1 MDTKKIHYKK
11 NNIYGLLMIILIIL
25 FLPGCSSKSTKID
38 NNYFITVKYKDHS
51 NANAEVINAVNNK
64 KDEIKIGRY
73 LSDNTIEYIPEI
85 DTILFVDSNGKLFA
99 KKPQSEAV
107 EIKKNIIYFR
117 VLGIYNNFLLLADCA
132 LDTAVADIYLINMDN
147 WEAEKLISN
156 ALLNLKYSKD
166 FSVIVYDD
174 WQNLKIYKK
183 GEDIKKITNSLSYE
197 YGFNLSSNGKLLIYC
212 DDKGTYI
219 YNIEKDEKEKISSK
233 KYENATFINEDTLL
247 FVMENE
253 LYEMKVGKE
262 PEKIISNV
270 NYYKYSS
277 KGIYFTDEDKN
288 LYFLKDKQKNK
299 IASEVKEY
307 FVNEDGSM
315 ILFINNEDILYRV
328 ENLGDKQKISSDL
341 EKYSF
346 NGERFVGLNKDN
358 ELYVIEKGK
367 DAVKVDTDVNNF
379 ELPTNTNNVAY
390 VKENSEIY
398 LFKDIKDKPQKVID
412 NVNDFNYIKYGESIL
427 YEKQLELNDIKG
439 IWEFNIDMQN
449 IDPKFASSF
458 IKINGDTLELYA
470 FGKIL
475 FKASVLLDAY
485 NSEEGKIIF
494 ISRQEYDF
502 YDLPYRYYYAAL
514 DLIDYFSNGIE
525 IKFDGKSIEDDNY
538 NAYERVEQNYFENK
552 INSQNYNN

>member
-1 MDTKKIHYKK
+1 MDTKKILDKK
-11 NNIYGLLMIILIIL
+11 NNIYGFLMIILIIL

-38 NNYFITVKYKDHS
+38 NNYFIAVKYKDHS

-85 DTILFVDSNGKLFA
+85 DTILFVDQNGKLFA

-107 EIKKNIIYFR
+107 EIKNNINYFR
-117 VLGIYNNFLLLADCA
+117 VLGIYKNFLLLANCA
-132 LDTAVADIYLINMDN
+132 LDTAVADIYLINMEN

-156 ALLNLKYSKD
+156 AVLDLKYSKD

-174 WQNLKIYKK
+174 WQDIKIYKK
-183 GEDIKKITNSLSYE
+183 GQEAKKITNSLYD
-197 YGFNLSSNGKLLIYC
+197 GGRFDLSPNGKILVYC
-212 DDKGTYI
+212 DGKGTYV
-219 YNIEKDEKEKISSK
+219 YNVENDEKEKISSK
-233 KYENATFINEDTLL
+233 KYEQVTFINEDTLL

-262 PEKIISNV
+262 PEKIISNI
-270 NYYKYSS
+270 NDYKYSS

-315 ILFINNEDILYRV
+315 ILFINDEDILYRV

-367 DAVKVDTDVNNF
+367 DAVKIDTDVNNF

-390 VKENSEIY
+390 IKDNSEMY
-398 LFKDIKDKPQKVID
+398 LLKNIKSKPQKVID
-412 NVNDFNYIKYGESIL
+412 NLKDYNFIKYGELIL
-427 YEKQLELNDIKG
+427 YEKQLELNDVEG
-439 IWEFNIDMQN
+439 IWRFNVETQN
-449 IDPKFASSF
+449 IDPKFASAF

-470 FGKIL
+470 FDKIL
-475 FKASVLLDAY
+475 FKASVLLDAH
-485 NSEEGKIIF
+485 NSEEGKIVF
-494 ISRQEYDF
+494 ISKQVYDF
-502 YDLPYRYYYAAL
+502 SDLPYKYYYAAL

-538 NAYERVEQNYFENK
+538 NAYERVEEIYFDK
-552 INSQNYNN
+552 NNN